1 MTTTTGRRL
10 HSGHCSDSIFF
21 GTQPDSAR
29 KGGTMQDTRHLAEL
43 LEDYDSTID
52 LLQTSG
58 LPIEQIQALD
68 SQRMVLHDMIIEEV
82 KRLGY
87 AVTSREDAVW
97 KARQLV

>member
-1 MTTTTGRRL
+1 
-10 HSGHCSDSIFF
+10 
-21 GTQPDSAR
+21 
-29 KGGTMQDTRHLAEL
+29 MQDTRHLAEL